1 MPDRFSRNLPSLI
14 SPATAAFAVTP
25 NDTLDLPEV
34 TRAVYIG
41 ASGVLAVRMSSGET
55 VTFPGVLGGSTLPL
69 RIDRVLAT
77 GTTAT
82 GIVGLV

>member
-1 MPDRFSRNLPSLI
+1 MPDRFSRNLPSLV
-14 SPATAAFAVTP
+14 SPATAAFTITP
-25 NDTLDLPEV
+25 SDTLDLPEV

-41 ASGVLAVRMSSGET
+41 ASGALAVRMSSGQT
-55 VTFPGVLGGSTLPL
+55 ITFSGVIGGSTLPI

-82 GIVGLV
+82 GVVGLV

>member
-1 MPDRFSRNLPSLI
+1 MPDRFSSNAPSLTG
-14 SPATAAFAVTP
+14 PATHAFDVTP
-25 NDTLDLPEV
+25 SDTLDLADV
-34 TRAVYIG
+34 TRAVYVGVGG
-41 ASGVLAVRMSSGET
+41 ALAVRMLSGQT
-55 VTFPGVLGGSTLPL
+55 ITLSGVTGGSTLPL

>member
-1 MPDRFSRNLPSLI
+1 MPDRFSSNIPSLT
-14 SPATAAFAVTP
+14 SPATHAFAVTP
-25 NDTLDLPEV
+25 NDTVDLSEV

-41 ASGVLAVRMSSGET
+41 TGGALAVRMLSGQA
-55 VTFPGVLGGSTLPL
+55 VTLSGVTGGSTLPL
-69 RIDRVLAT
+69 RIDRVLAA